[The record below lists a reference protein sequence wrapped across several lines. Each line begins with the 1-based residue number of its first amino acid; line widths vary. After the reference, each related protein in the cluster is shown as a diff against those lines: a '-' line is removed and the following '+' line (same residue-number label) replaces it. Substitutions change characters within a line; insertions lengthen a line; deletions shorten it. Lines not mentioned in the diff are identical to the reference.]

1 MKVLGVDIG
10 SYSIKVAEFDLSGKG
25 YVFSN
30 YQEFLL
36 SNDPNRDSHLEI
48 IETLRNLATQHDSN
62 STKWVIAVP
71 QSSVSVH
78 NKKFPFR
85 ERQKILKSLPFEL
98 EDEIPFDIDDSIFD
112 AKVVEVVGDL
122 STVLTVACPR
132 ESVKE
137 ALDLAKDGGFDP
149 DILSVE
155 GLALANCFEDW
166 SAPPPDATVAAKS
179 PGYDDP
185 TMVGV
190 APPPSRLVMHIGH
203 KRTLILG
210 YRGSELIAVR
220 STLWGGL
227 DIADSLSRTFS
238 LPILEAIQVLKT
250 KAFVLMNSAGAT
262 RDQLAMSQAVSS
274 ALDPLMQ
281 ELRLILLELRS
292 NFATNFTK
300 IELFG
305 GVSLIQNL
313 CPYVTKALETPTNL
327 GHHLNQHKNIR
338 VQMTPLMEASS
349 GVAIGLALEAMR
361 RSRNPAINL
370 RKGEFVRENK
380 QLKQFWQTWRIP
392 IQVGLTAFAAM
403 TIYSFVRGS
412 ATDNMVQAVDE
423 RLKDMAT
430 TIAGLKGA
438 KAGETG
444 VEKYIKT
451 QKVAIKNRE
460 ELQGLENYTSALDI
474 LAKLSEKLPVQLP
487 ATPGRGIDVSHLN
500 INNDDVTLEGHAL
513 TADLMPKIDAALKEI
528 ARPKSVNKQNTA
540 GVKPGPGTAFSYR
553 FKVNRKP

>member
-10 SYSIKVAEFDLSGKG
+10 SYSIKVAEFDISGKG

-30 YQEFLL
+30 YLEFPL
-36 SNDPNRDSHLEI
+36 SNDPNRDAHLEV
-48 IETLRNLATQHDSN
+48 IETLRNLTSQYDSN
-62 STKWVIAVP
+62 STKWVIALP

-85 ERQKILKSLPFEL
+85 ERPKILKSLPFEL
-98 EDEIPFDIDDSIFD
+98 EDEIPFDVDDSIFD
-112 AKVVEVVGDL
+112 AKIVEVVGDL
-122 STVLTVACPR
+122 STVLTVACP
-132 ESVKE
+132 SDSIKE
-137 ALDLAKDGGFDP
+137 LLSLAKDGGFDP
-149 DILSVE
+149 DIVSVE

-166 SAPPPDATVAAKS
+166 GAPPPDATVVAKA

-185 TMVGV
+185 TIIGV
-190 APPPSRLVMHIGH
+190 APQTSRLVIHIGH
-203 KRTLILG
+203 KRTLILA
-210 YRGSELIAVR
+210 YRSSELIAVR

-262 RDQLAMSQAVSS
+262 RDQLAMSQAVGS

-292 NFATNFTK
+292 NFSTNFSK

-338 VQMTPLMEASS
+338 VQMTPFMEASS

-361 RSRNPAINL
+361 RPRNPAINL

-380 QLKQFWQTWRIP
+380 QLKLFWETWRIP
-392 IQVGLTAFAAM
+392 IQVGLTAFAAL
-403 TIYSFVRGS
+403 TIYSFARGTV
-412 ATDNMVQAVDE
+412 TDSMVTAVDE

-430 TIAGLKGA
+430 NIAGLKGT

-444 VEKYIKT
+444 VEKYIKN
-451 QKVAIKNRE
+451 QKTAIKNRE
-460 ELQGLENYTSALDI
+460 ALQGLESYTSAMDI
-474 LAKLSEKLPVQLP
+474 LSKLSEKLPVTLP
-487 ATPGRGIDVSHLN
+487 PAGGRGLEVSHIN
-500 INNDDVTLEGHAL
+500 INNDDVTIEGHAL
-513 TADLMPKIDAALKEI
+513 TADLMPKIDAALNEI
-528 ARPKSVNKQNTA
+528 ARPKSVNKQNSA
-540 GVKPGPGTAFSYR
+540 GVKPGPGQAFSNR
-553 FKVNRKP
+553 FKINRKP